1 MGQATEYTET
11 IEITVVRRVR
21 VQSHGP
27 TPGLSALREVTVDTE
42 GQPLTDWAPV
52 IDLAS
57 RRSAA

>member
-11 IEITVVRRVR
+11 IETQGEPV
-21 VQSHGP
+21 
-27 TPGLSALREVTVDTE
+27 
-42 GQPLTDWAPV
+42 TDWAPV